1 MVDKG
6 RRGVVAKLANSVR
19 RIALIVPVALIAKV
33 DKWRRHQHDVPN
45 LSEAVRRLIEKGMAA
60 DEPKKPK
67 EPKP

>member
-19 RIALIVPVALIAKV
+19 RIALIVPVALIAKI

-45 LSEAVRRLIEKGMAA
+45 MSEAVRRLIEKAIAA
-60 DEPKKPK
+60 DEKPDKKPK
-67 EPKP
+67 G